1 LAERWP
7 KRMNLLLI
15 LFILF
20 KMNSKAEKCRK
31 DLIIMQLRISNLWF
45 RKIKMKKIALI
56 NTSIWV
62 RKSLMASLLKE
73 NNANDL

>member
-1 LAERWP
+1 
-7 KRMNLLLI
+7 
-15 LFILF
+15 
-20 KMNSKAEKCRK
+20 MNSKAEKCRK